1 MTLGQDLGLV
11 LPTFAH
17 AVVSRAFQQAL
28 VVARVGLA
36 EGIVFEAENPHHAL
50 RFLLQS
56 WSERGR
62 EERGSTGKWL
72 SACFLLLARVW
83 GTGLI
88 LSPAPPLNSSPLGVG
103 RSIVLRLPKVEERFR
118 VAPFARAVVPS
129 HFLPQEDVSKVEEMF
144 LNKAGEP

>member
-88 LSPAPPLNSSPLGVG
+88 LSPAPPLNSSPLGWDVRLSFTSQRWKSVSEWLPLRG
-103 RSIVLRLPKVEERFR
+103 RL
-118 VAPFARAVVPS
+118 
-129 HFLPQEDVSKVEEMF
+129 FLLIFCPRRM
-144 LNKAGEP
+144 

>member
-50 RFLLQS
+50 RFLLRS

-72 SACFLLLARVW
+72 SACFLLLACVW

-88 LSPAPPLNSSPLGVG
+88 LSPAPPFDCPSPF
-103 RSIVLRLPKVEERFR
+103 LRLPKVEERFR